1 MGVGTFKVGQR
12 FELDGLRHHITRL
25 LDDDRVEFENSESAR
40 RQELGMAELL
50 SHFKEGRLQFRAVAE
65 TKTNERAM
73 TRVMSRTLLTTVTP
87 PQRELATLRLH
98 FVKRLTGVVTTR
110 AVLKPMIESIYA
122 ALGKPERELM
132 PAVPHASTV
141 TRWLQQYRESNESIN
156 ALLDRH
162 ALKGNRDSRLH
173 QDVDDLVEQCIHD
186 LYLTPER
193 RNMTTVLE
201 AINQH
206 IDLSNLSRIR
216 SEHLPHVGMSCLKT
230 RIGELNAYDVW
241 AARYGMRAA
250 QVKFR
255 ATGQGA
261 QATLPLDR
269 ASIDHCR
276 LDVFV
281 VDEDT
286 GLPLGRPWLTVIL
299 DECTRIILGYSL
311 SFDEPSALTVMRAF
325 RHAMLPKGE
334 EADLRNPW
342 PAWGV
347 IRTLVVDNG
356 LEFHGFSLD
365 HAAGQ
370 FGTTVQTCPR
380 RKPWYKGK
388 IERYFRTMQSD
399 LISEMPGRTFSNI
412 LEKGEYDSAKHAV
425 ISLRTLNLVLKI
437 WTVDYYHQRR
447 HTTLGETPS
456 AKWSR
461 LIGQVDRHLPDSAQ
475 WVDAAFGKPDTRMLG
490 HQGVQFDSLFYNGD
504 ELAALR
510 HRHGDR
516 FSVAIVTN
524 DEDVGYLYVVCPDSG
539 DYIKVYATDSSYA
552 RGMTRW
558 QHRKCREYASTL
570 GEESQN
576 DISLAH
582 AKRRIRELIATD
594 MALNPRKSRRKQ
606 GRFLDGQDP
615 LGTPPTM
622 SSSKPKS
629 ESHPA
634 PQASASTAVAT
645 HQSGQQDRTS
655 PTSPSIS
662 TLLESDDELMDLT
675 AGTANQFKKEA
686 FA

>member
-12 FELDGLRHHITRL
+12 FELDGRRYHITRL
-25 LDDDRVEFENSESAR
+25 LGDDRVEFEDSESAR

-50 SHFKEGRLQFRAVAE
+50 SHFKNGRLVFKAVAE
-65 TKTNERAM
+65 ATRSDRSM
-73 TRVMSRTLLTTVTP
+73 VRVMNNALLAAVTP
-87 PQRELATLRLH
+87 AQRELAALRLH
-98 FVKRLTGVVTTR
+98 FVNRLKGVVTTR
-110 AVLKPMIESIYA
+110 VVLRPMIESIYR
-122 ALGKPERELM
+122 ALGKPEREVM
-132 PAVPHASTV
+132 PKVPHASTV
-141 TRWLQQYRESNESIN
+141 TRWLQQYRESGESIN
-156 ALLDRH
+156 ALVDRH
-162 ALKGNRDSRLH
+162 SLKGNRESRLH
-173 QDVDDLVEQCIHD
+173 QDVEDLIDQCIHD

-201 AINQH
+201 AINHH
-206 IDLSNLSRIR
+206 IDLGNLSRIR
-216 SEHLPHVGMSCLKT
+216 SEHLPHVGIGRLKS
-230 RIGELNAYDVW
+230 RIGELNAFDVW
-241 AARYGMRAA
+241 AARYGLRAA

-255 ATGQGA
+255 SSGQGA
-261 QATLPLDR
+261 HAALPLDR

-276 LDVFV
+276 LDLFV
-281 VDEDT
+281 VDEET

-299 DECTRIILGYSL
+299 DECTRMILGYSL
-311 SFDEPSALTVMRAF
+311 TFDEPSALTVMRAF
-325 RHAMLPKGE
+325 RHAMLPKDCDE
-334 EADLRNPW
+334 DLVNTW
-342 PAWGV
+342 PTWGV
-347 IRTLVVDNG
+347 IRILVVDNG

-388 IERYFRTMQSD
+388 VERYFRTMQSD

-412 LEKGEYDSAKHAV
+412 LERGEYDSPKHAV
-425 ISLRTLNLVLKI
+425 ISLTTLNRVLKI

-447 HTTLGETPS
+447 HTTLGETPA

-461 LIGQVDRHLPDSAQ
+461 LIAQVDRHLPDSAQ
-475 WVDAAFGKPDTRMLG
+475 WVDAAFGKPDTRVLG

-524 DEDVGYLYVVCPDSG
+524 DEDISYLYVVCPDSG
-539 DYIKVYATDSSYA
+539 EYIKVYATDASYA

-558 QHRKCREYASTL
+558 QHRKCRDYAAAL

-576 DISLAH
+576 DVSLAE

-594 MALNPRKSRRKQ
+594 MALNPKKTRRKQ
-606 GRFLDGQDP
+606 GRFLAG
-615 LGTPPTM
+615 
-622 SSSKPKS
+622 
-629 ESHPA
+629 
-634 PQASASTAVAT
+634 QASLMTPSTQKSCKSKSTQPRVPQPDAGSTVAPT
-645 HQSGQQDRTS
+645 TGARTDHIS
-655 PTSPSIS
+655 FVSPSIAAA
-662 TLLESDDELMDLT
+662 LDSDDELMDL
-675 AGTANQFKKEA
+675 ASGTANQFKNEA